1 MKLYKEHVILL
12 CAIFVLIVFSGFYF
26 FNKSTTN
33 KHTVDSVSPKTLLSS
48 ETLDRTPLIRTNKL
62 STSSAL

>member
-33 KHTVDSVSPKTLLSS
+33 KHTVDSVSPKTLLSPDGR
-48 ETLDRTPLIRTNKL
+48 LDEINDKK
-62 STSSAL
+62 